1 MCVCVCVRESV
12 CVLTFCGAAAG
23 LRAAGAAHVTAALL
37 WTALTAADTQ
47 EDDEHQHT
55 EDDEEN
61 RQPI

>member
-1 MCVCVCVRESV
+1 M

-55 EDDEEN
+55 EDDEKN